1 MTEGNGAVPL
11 VRVRDLEIQ
20 FPTRRGIVHAVNGVD
35 LEVPR
40 GKAVGIVGES
50 GSGKS
55 VTVMAIARLLDPGA
69 QVVGG
74 SIEFDGADAMNDD
87 PGFLRNYHGRR
98 VGVVFQNPLTSLDP
112 LFTIG
117 DQITEGPRFHAREQE
132 RASRVVAREIR
143 RGLNID
149 RRGAHWRDTAER
161 LLDRVRIRDPQRV
174 AAAYPFELS
183 GGMRQRAV
191 IASAV
196 ALEPQLLIAD
206 EPTTALDVTVQAEIL
221 ALLQDLRERTGA
233 SLLMVTHDLS
243 IVAEHCDTVYVMY
256 AGRVVERGP
265 SRRLFTK
272 PQHPY
277 TSGLLAAIPS
287 LDGPRREL
295 RGIAGGPP
303 DPLRAPVGCPLVD
316 RCERA
321 LDRCRSEFP
330 SETTTGDGHSVWCH
344 NPR

>member
-1 MTEGNGAVPL
+1 MTVGNGSIPL
-11 VRVRDLEIQ
+11 VRVRGLEVQ

-35 LEVPR
+35 IDIPR

-55 VTVMAIARLLDPGA
+55 VTVMAIARLLDQGA
-69 QVVGG
+69 EVVGG
-74 SIEFDGADAMNDD
+74 SVDFDGDD
-87 PGFLRNYHGRR
+87 VLAGDKAFLRTYHGRR

-112 LFTIG
+112 FFTVG
-117 DQITEGPRFHAREQE
+117 DQITEGPRFHAAEQE
-132 RASRVVAREIR
+132 RDSRVSIRELR
-143 RGLNID
+143 RSFNVD
-149 RRGAHWRDTAER
+149 RRSAQWRETAER
-161 LLDRVRIRDPQRV
+161 LLDRVRIRDPKRV

-221 ALLQDLRERTGA
+221 VLLQDLRERTGA

-256 AGRVVERGP
+256 GGRVVERGP
-265 SRRLFTK
+265 SRRLFSM
-272 PQHPY
+272 PRHPY
-277 TSGLLAAIPS
+277 TNGLLAAIPA
-287 LDGPRREL
+287 LEGPRREL

-303 DPLRAPVGCPLVD
+303 DPMRPPIGCPLVD
-316 RCERA
+316 RCERR
-321 LDRCRSEFP
+321 LDVCASEFP
-330 SETTTGDGHSVWCH
+330 EETRGEDDHSFWCH